1 MRVEQASVVR
11 YFRMLRILMKLAI
24 AVLHLVRICSL
35 RLRFSSSLTPR
46 YLNTGASGNGTA

>member
-11 YFRMLRILMKLAI
+11 YFRMLRILTKLAI

-35 RLRFSSSLTPR
+35 RLRFLSSLT
-46 YLNTGASGNGTA
+46 LGT